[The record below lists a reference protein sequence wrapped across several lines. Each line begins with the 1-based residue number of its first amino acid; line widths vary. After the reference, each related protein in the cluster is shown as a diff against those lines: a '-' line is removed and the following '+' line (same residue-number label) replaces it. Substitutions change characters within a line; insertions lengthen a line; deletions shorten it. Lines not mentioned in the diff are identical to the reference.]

1 MEIEKQ
7 IADKYLKTY
16 MVEKD
21 PGSASLIAF
30 PTSTEEV
37 VAFIKDANAR
47 KQLTIT
53 IGRQTGLTSAT
64 YPINN
69 AWLLSLEKMNN
80 IISLDKQTLNLT
92 FQACVTLFQISDYLE
107 NKTYLY
113 APETVYYNN

>member
-1 MEIEKQ
+1 MEIDKQ
-7 IADKYLKTY
+7 VADKYLKTY

-21 PGSASLIAF
+21 SGSASLIAF

-47 KQLTIT
+47 KQPTIT

-80 IISLDKQTLNLT
+80 IISLDEINEGFDLLATGDNSRIIIKMGE
-92 FQACVTLFQISDYLE
+92 V
-107 NKTYLY
+107 
-113 APETVYYNN
+113 